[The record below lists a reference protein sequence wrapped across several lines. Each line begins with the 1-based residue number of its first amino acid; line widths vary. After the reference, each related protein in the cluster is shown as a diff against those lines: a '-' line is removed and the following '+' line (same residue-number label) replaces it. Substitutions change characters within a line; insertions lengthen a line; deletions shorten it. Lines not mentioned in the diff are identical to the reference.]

1 MSVSIGTSLPLHL
14 EDLPQEEG
22 GPRIELVDGGL
33 LVTPMAGPG
42 HQYTVGRLQ
51 TCLSA
56 AAPAGWAVLP
66 GANVARRG
74 VQDRLLIPDVL
85 VVEASVITENSP
97 YIDPSDVLLVVEV
110 ESPSTKSTDRL
121 LKREL
126 FAQWRIPHYWVV
138 DVDERRITKLVLTA
152 ERRYDEAV
160 AEDSWVTSVD
170 TTSIWPDRS
179 A

>member
-1 MSVSIGTSLPLHL
+1 VSVSIGTSLPLHL
-14 EDLPQEEG
+14 EDLPQDED

-33 LVTPMAGPG
+33 LVTPMAGLG
-42 HQYTVGRLQ
+42 HQYVVGELYS
-51 TCLSA
+51 CLRA
-56 AAPAGWAVLP
+56 AAPPEWRALP

-74 VQDRLLIPDVL
+74 AQDRLLIPDVL
-85 VVEASVITENSP
+85 VVDAAVLVEPSP
-97 YIDPSDVLLVVEV
+97 YLDPSDVLLVVEV

-126 FAQWRIPHYWVV
+126 YAQWRIPHYWLV
-138 DVDERRITKLVLTA
+138 DVDAHRITKLVLTA

-160 AEDSWVTSVD
+160 AEDSWV
-170 TTSIWPDRS
+170 WPDRS

>member
-1 MSVSIGTSLPLHL
+1 M
-14 EDLPQEEG
+14 
-22 GPRIELVDGGL
+22 
-33 LVTPMAGPG
+33 
-42 HQYTVGRLQ
+42 
-51 TCLSA
+51 
-56 AAPAGWAVLP
+56 VLP

-74 VQDRLLIPDVL
+74 AQDRLLIPDVL
-85 VVEASVITENSP
+85 VVEASVLTENSP

-126 FAQWRIPHYWVV
+126 YAQWRIPHYWLI
-138 DVDERRITKLVLTA
+138 DGDERRITKLVLTP

-170 TTSIWPDRS
+170 TTSVWPDRS